1 MKIINRAIVLILLL
15 LAGTRYYAVNAQY
28 PSPKVETYAKG
39 ETLELG
45 NYRFTLKKWEWHNG
59 EIYQELMPGYV
70 WLTENGK
77 SYPSEKERVGIATVT
92 IEKWKDDDTFLD
104 LTNITFE
111 SKAWGNQW
119 DHGFFMGINQELEG
133 LRLEMKAGESRDILF
148 PIAAGEIQFPQKE
161 WDRIDQRDFYIVIDY
176 YPVKYQLLCQN
187 D

>member
-1 MKIINRAIVLILLL
+1 MKKINTMIVLILLI
-15 LAGTRYYAVNAQY
+15 LAGARYYSVNAHY
-28 PSPKVETYAKG
+28 PSPKVKTYTKG

-59 EIYQELMPGYV
+59 EIYHELMPGYV
-70 WLTENGK
+70 WLIENGK

-119 DHGFFMGINQELEG
+119 DHEFFMGINQDLEG

-148 PIAAGEIQFPQKE
+148 PIATGEIQFPQKE
-161 WDRIDQRDFYIVIDY
+161 WDMIDQRDFYIVIDY
-176 YPVKYQLLCQN
+176 YPVKYQLLCE
-187 D
+187 